1 MATIAQELAASQ
13 DADLL
18 KRATQAAQR
27 QRIPNAQYSVEAN
40 IGLLVSLPA
49 GAGSTQT
56 IADEHAYAVAEHAKA
71 VAALNEAQA
80 ELDAKRAALASPGAD
95 PTRVTD
101 EYIMHA
107 IGVLFK
113 APNAEETTTVG
124 EYAR

>member
-18 KRATQAAQR
+18 KRARQAAQR
-27 QRIPNAQYSVEAN
+27 QRVPNALYSVEAN
-40 IGLLVSLPA
+40 IGLLVSLPT
-49 GAGSTQT
+49 GEGSSNT

-71 VAALNEAQA
+71 VAALDAAQA

-95 PTRVTD
+95 PARVTD

-113 APNAEETTTVG
+113 APSAEEHATVG
-124 EYAR
+124 E

>member
-13 DADLL
+13 DADLI
-18 KRATQAAQR
+18 KRARQAAQR
-27 QRIPNAQYSVEAN
+27 QRIPNAQYAVEAN

-49 GAGSTQT
+49 GAGSAQT

-71 VAALNEAQA
+71 VAALDAAQA

-95 PTRVTD
+95 PARVTD

-113 APNAEETTTVG
+113 APSTEETTTVG
-124 EYAR
+124 V

>member
-18 KRATQAAQR
+18 KRA
-27 QRIPNAQYSVEAN
+27 
-40 IGLLVSLPA
+40 
-49 GAGSTQT
+49 
-56 IADEHAYAVAEHAKA
+56 
-71 VAALNEAQA
+71 
-80 ELDAKRAALASPGAD
+80 ALASPGAD

-101 EYIMHA
+101 EYIKHA

-113 APNAEETTTVG
+113 APNSSETTTVG

>member
-56 IADEHAYAVAEHAKA
+56 IADEHAYAVTEHAK
-71 VAALNEAQA
+71 EAQA

-124 EYAR
+124 E